1 MPPAKKATSKRT
13 REAREEGDVQAN
25 CSRACSGQE
34 DREEGF
40 GEEGFGEAFGAAPMS
55 AAHKRAL
62 AEGRQSAAVVDRYLA
77 ALHVPKRRGRQVSLA
92 TLQQRLATVE
102 VDIKKTAGTARLFA
116 AQQAR
121 DLRTRIAALANT
133 ATTDIKKLEADF
145 VKVAKTFS
153 ERRGISYGAWRDAG
167 VPAQVLKRAKV
178 PRTRG

>member
-1 MPPAKKATSKRT
+1 
-13 REAREEGDVQAN
+13 
-25 CSRACSGQE
+25 
-34 DREEGF
+34 
-40 GEEGFGEAFGAAPMS
+40 MS

-62 AEGRQSAAVVDRYLA
+62 VEGRQSAAVVDRYLA

-92 TLQQRLATVE
+92 TLQERLATVE

-145 VKVAKTFS
+145 VKVAKAFS